1 MLNFNT
7 PISDTKEYSEIKIS
21 EVEPILKIN
30 LRGKNRD
37 FITKVGKELSII
49 PPIDP
54 NTSSSNEKL
63 NLLWLSP
70 DEWLIYSNNQIAIKD
85 ANFLED
91 KLYNEISKVKL
102 GSITNVTDH
111 WIMINLNGTK
121 VFELLSAGCPFNFNN
136 FKNSKGA
143 VVQTLVNHID
153 VVIHNKYISASFD
166 TFFWTW
172 VGINW
177 FFSISYFFIV
187 IYYFKLKL
195 NKSSTVIHP

>member
-7 PISDTKEYSEIKIS
+7 PIMDTKKYSEIKIS

-30 LRGKNRD
+30 LRGKKRD
-37 FITKVGKELSII
+37 FITKIGKELSII
-49 PPIDP
+49 TPADP

-70 DEWLIYSNNQIAIKD
+70 DEWLIYSNDKIDLKNS
-85 ANFLED
+85 NFLEE

-111 WIMINLNGTK
+111 WIMINLNGAK
-121 VFELLSAGCPFNFNN
+121 IFELLSSGCPFNFNN
-136 FKNSKGA
+136 FKNSTGA

-153 VVIHNKYISASFD
+153 VIIHNKNINNVNLFVRRSFTNHLWSWLNDGASR
-166 TFFWTW
+166 
-172 VGINW
+172 
-177 FFSISYFFIV
+177 
-187 IYYFKLKL
+187 L
-195 NKSSTVIHP
+195 